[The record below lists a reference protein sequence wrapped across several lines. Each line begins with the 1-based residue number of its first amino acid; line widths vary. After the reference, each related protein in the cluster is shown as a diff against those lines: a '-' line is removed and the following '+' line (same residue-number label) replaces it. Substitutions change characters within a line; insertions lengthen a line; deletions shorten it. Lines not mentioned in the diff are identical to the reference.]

1 MGSLLISVVAA
12 IIGTYIV
19 TRRMVFIAGGITHSS
34 FGGLGIGYF
43 AGISPTLSAL
53 IFAIITALGIDKMSR
68 NKRVREDSAIAAFWA
83 LGMAVGII
91 FIFITPGYTPGLSEF
106 LFGNILTITTGDI
119 ILFAAMALLLVL
131 FVTIYY
137 RPILYATFDGDFA
150 RTRGI
155 PVQLINTVMI
165 LFVAVSVVLSIRLRG
180 IMLLLSVLTLP
191 QLIAEMFTSRLHT
204 MMIYSGI
211 ICLICNII
219 GLFLS
224 TMIAVPTGATIV
236 TTLIAVYLIA
246 KAVRKLIEKSHRIE
260 Q

>member
-1 MGSLLISVVAA
+1 M
-12 IIGTYIV
+12 
-19 TRRMVFIAGGITHSS
+19 
-34 FGGLGIGYF
+34 
-43 AGISPTLSAL
+43 L
-53 IFAIITALGIDKMSR
+53 IFIFFIII
-68 NKRVREDSAIAAFWA
+68 V
-83 LGMAVGII
+83 I

-119 ILFAAMALLLVL
+119 LLFAAMALLLVL

-165 LFVAVSVVLSIRLRG
+165 LFVAVSVVLSIRLIG

-219 GLFLS
+219 GLLLS
-224 TMIAVPTGATIV
+224 TLIAVPTGATIV
-236 TTLIAVYLIA
+236 TTLIAVYIIA
-246 KAVRKLIEKSHRIE
+246 KVARGLIEKCRR
-260 Q
+260 